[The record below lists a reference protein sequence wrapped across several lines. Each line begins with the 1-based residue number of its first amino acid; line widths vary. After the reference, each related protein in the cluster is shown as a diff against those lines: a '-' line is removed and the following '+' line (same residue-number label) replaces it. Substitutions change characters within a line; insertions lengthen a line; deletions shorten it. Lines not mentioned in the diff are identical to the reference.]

1 MANNDVSPPSTIAP
15 PPGSDRK
22 TRGFRVHIEPRTHTV
37 TRTNKKQKITVKQE
51 PIQIKEEPSS
61 STDLPIK
68 GWTFSF
74 YSSNPTE
81 LLLLLESK
89 RSRLGKGKRPS
100 SPSSVTMNILN
111 HSSSPTK
118 KKRRSSATTA
128 DSSDLSMAKLDLSS
142 PTYPP
147 APLLDT
153 RNPVTWNV
161 NDVCSYLNQSGCS
174 FALKTI
180 QEQEIDGAALLLLDD
195 LPKVQDLLEFKLG
208 PAVKFCHVV
217 EQLRTQVI
225 DTFHS
230 SPSLKTS
237 RLSTN
242 HSS

>member
-1 MANNDVSPPSTIAP
+1 
-15 PPGSDRK
+15 
-22 TRGFRVHIEPRTHTV
+22 
-37 TRTNKKQKITVKQE
+37 
-51 PIQIKEEPSS
+51 
-61 STDLPIK
+61 
-68 GWTFSF
+68 
-74 YSSNPTE
+74 
-81 LLLLLESK
+81 
-89 RSRLGKGKRPS
+89 
-100 SPSSVTMNILN
+100 MNILSN
-111 HSSSPTK
+111 SSSPTK
-118 KKRRSSATTA
+118 KKRRSSTTTT
-128 DSSDLSMAKLDLSS
+128 DSSDLSIAKLDLSS
-142 PTYPP
+142 PTYPL
-147 APLLDT
+147 PLLDT

-237 RLSTN
+237 RLSTH